1 MIGSVEGF
9 HPECGRYSGVK
20 KECAHNVVCGPNE
33 SFGAAVLGRSVGA
46 GQTKGDAVG
55 GEESAQVGG
64 EKFTTI
70 VTLHAAD
77 CFVKLCV
84 NVEEEILEYLKS
96 I

>member
-1 MIGSVEGF
+1 
-9 HPECGRYSGVK
+9 
-20 KECAHNVVCGPNE
+20 
-33 SFGAAVLGRSVGA
+33 
-46 GQTKGDAVG
+46 VG

-77 CFVKLCV
+77 CCV
-84 NVEEEILEYLKS
+84 NVNIEEEILEYLES

>member
-1 MIGSVEGF
+1 
-9 HPECGRYSGVK
+9 VK

-33 SFGAAVLGRSVGA
+33 SFGAAILGRSIGA

-77 CFVKLCV
+77 CCV
-84 NVEEEILEYLKS
+84 NVNIEEEILEYLES